1 MSERNRTSER
11 ARASAPT
18 ITAVVG
24 AYNAEAFIGATLDA
38 ILSQSHAPDE
48 VVVVDD
54 GSTNSAAAV
63 LAGFGDAIRVVTQ
76 PNGGCPAAF
85 NRAFAEA
92 GATTSQC
99 AAPTIWGARQAGA
112 PGRRAPSP
120 SRDRRRVRG
129 GSTLFGH
136 VEGPFGPDP
145 GDGLLDSE
153 RFLETLYAANIV
165 CASSILIRRELAE
178 RIGPFVERFSA
189 DDYDYWMRALRVGAA
204 FFYDPQVLV
213 RYRRHDANVTNN
225 VLWMQQSTHLAHRW
239 HADLPTD
246 RRLVRTVLARDLFNI
261 ARLLVDEDRPSEA
274 RATFVASLR
283 QRLAPVTMA
292 WVVVLCVPDGLRHR
306 AVPPLL
312 AVKRALETRVMPVA
326 QPAASTER

>member
-1 MSERNRTSER
+1 MSKRNRSSSR
-11 ARASAPT
+11 GLAPT

-38 ILSQSHAPDE
+38 ILSQTHAPDE

-54 GSTNSAAAV
+54 GSTDGTAAV
-63 LAGFGDAIRVVTQ
+63 LAMFGDAIRVVTQ

-85 NRAFAEA
+85 NRAFVEA
-92 GATTSQC
+92 TGDYIAMCGADDLWEPDKLERQV
-99 AAPTIWGARQAGA
+99 AALQTHPDIDVAFGAAQI
-112 PGRRAPSP
+112 
-120 SRDRRRVRG
+120 
-129 GSTLFGH
+129 FGH

-145 GDGLLDSE
+145 GDGLLDGE

-189 DDYDYWMRALRVGAA
+189 DDYDYWMRALRVGAV
-204 FFYDPQVLV
+204 FFYDRHVLV
-213 RYRRHDANVTNN
+213 RYRRHDANVTND

-239 HADLPTD
+239 HADLPRD
-246 RRLVRTVLARDLFNI
+246 RRLVREVLARDLFNI
-261 ARLLVDEDRPSEA
+261 ARLLVDEDRPGEA
-274 RATFVASLR
+274 RASFVASLR
-283 QRLAPVTMA
+283 QRFAPLTLA
-292 WVVVLCVPDGLRHR
+292 WVLVLCVPDGLRRR

-312 AVKRALETRVMPVA
+312 AVKRALQTGVITVA
-326 QPAASTER
+326 QPAASRER

>member
-1 MSERNRTSER
+1 V
-11 ARASAPT
+11 PT

-38 ILSQSHAPDE
+38 ILAQTHAPDE

-54 GSTNSAAAV
+54 GSTDGTAAV

-92 GATTSQC
+92 SGDYIAMCGADDLWEADKLERQV
-99 AAPTIWGARQAGA
+99 AALQAHPEIDVAFGAAHI
-112 PGRRAPSP
+112 
-120 SRDRRRVRG
+120 
-129 GSTLFGH
+129 FGH

-145 GDGLLDSE
+145 GDGLLDGE

-204 FFYDPQVLV
+204 FFYDPHVLV

-239 HADLPTD
+239 HADLPRD
-246 RRLVRTVLARDLFNI
+246 RGLVCEVLARDLFNI
-261 ARLLVDEDRPSEA
+261 ARLLVDEDRPAQA

-283 QRLAPVTMA
+283 QRFAPLTLA
-292 WVVVLCVPDGLRHR
+292 WVLVLCAPDGLRR
-306 AVPPLL
+306 GAVPPLL
-312 AVKRALETRVMPVA
+312 TIKRVLQTRLGPVTE
-326 QPAASTER
+326 PAASRGR